1 MQVDGNHRCA
11 PAAGPGSGPWRAVGT
26 RFALLPLA
34 LGLLAAGLLSACTIS
49 TATLGGKTAPLHASP
64 LRALT
69 DASALRPAALPVA
82 VRLVPATMTHA
93 EQGDVDAM
101 YRLALMH
108 ETGGGGVAQDRSE
121 MLRWL
126 ALASKLGHGP
136 ASYKLSMHYDDQ
148 PYGSARALRFKELAE
163 RQGYYGPSTA
173 SSRR

>member
-1 MQVDGNHRCA
+1 VWSA
-11 PAAGPGSGPWRAVGT
+11 SGPWRAVGT

-49 TATLGGKTAPLHASP
+49 TAPQGGKTSSLHATP
-64 LRALT
+64 LRALA
-69 DASALRPAALPVA
+69 DPSALQPAAVPVV
-82 VRLVPATMTHA
+82 VRFAPDTMTHA

-136 ASYKLSMHYDDQ
+136 ASYKLFMHYDDQ
-148 PYGSARALRFKELAE
+148 PQGSARALRFKDLAQ
-163 RQGYYGPSTA
+163 RQGYFGPSAA